1 MFWDLQPLKEIHIH
15 QTSNIKQN
23 GYLLTPK
30 TQCPPNIVWNL
41 THFCHGVLS
50 WPPWES
56 DCRHPRLGRHHE
68 YTDSTFVDT
77 RLVRHFSGVLIS
89 FLKKSGSFRGFSWH
103 FPAIS
108 VSFLRVS
115 LPSRRGPGAVPVLGA
130 LRCVPRRCV
139 ETNFDGRGCR
149 WEFCGIL
156 LGWTHG
162 RLGLSSGKLT

>member
-23 GYLLTPK
+23 GDLLTPK

-77 RLVRHFSGVLIS
+77 RLVRHFSRVLIS
-89 FLKKSGSFRGFSWH
+89 FLKKSGSFRGFFLAFSGH
-103 FPAIS
+103 FREFSPGFPA
-108 VSFLRVS
+108 FQAR
-115 LPSRRGPGAVPVLGA
+115 SRRGPGAWSSSLRAATMRGDQLWWPRVPMGVLWDPF
-130 LRCVPRRCV
+130 RVNWW
-139 ETNFDGRGCR
+139 ETWVRDL
-149 WEFCGIL
+149 I
-156 LGWTHG
+156 
-162 RLGLSSGKLT
+162 